1 MSHVLIIEDEAALA
15 SALSILMQRLG
26 HTTATAASATLGL
39 QRLGERRPD
48 LVVLDIGLPDRSGL
62 VALDEIRAHDA
73 TIPVLMVTAHG
84 NLQNAV
90 QARKGGASAY
100 LVKPLDLGELER
112 TVRSLLQSS
121 AALPTS
127 PPPVPANG
135 SGAPLLIGSSAAMQ
149 PAFTAI
155 AHACASDAPVLIT
168 GPTGIGKSWLACA
181 LANQACRLGFNAL
194 YVRLSRFLP
203 ELVIA
208 RADGRYAKQINT
220 LAKTDLLVLDDFG
233 SARLSEEHRRDLLEI
248 LDDRYGARAT
258 LVTSQFPIEKW
269 HDLIGDP
276 TLSDAILDRLVHNA
290 YKLALKGDS
299 LRKQRQAL
307 TQTGHCDA

>member
-1 MSHVLIIEDEAALA
+1 MLTHPTLEKLHQLRLTGMAEAYAQQLALPDIDTLSGDE
-15 SALSILMQRLG
+15 R
-26 HTTATAASATLGL
+26 
-39 QRLGERRPD
+39 
-48 LVVLDIGLPDRSGL
+48 IGLLVDCEFTARDSRRLRTRLRRAKLRHAAAVEDIDYRHARGL
-62 VALDEIRAHDA
+62 D
-73 TIPVLMVTAHG
+73 
-84 NLQNAV
+84 
-90 QARKGGASAY
+90 K
-100 LVKPLDLGELER
+100 
-112 TVRSLLQSS
+112 SLLTRLTTCQWIREHH
-121 AALPTS
+121 
-127 PPPVPANG
+127 N
-135 SGAPLLIGSSAAMQ
+135 
-149 PAFTAI
+149 
-155 AHACASDAPVLIT
+155 VLIT

-181 LANQACRLGFNAL
+181 LANQACRLGFNVL

-208 RADGRYAKQINT
+208 RADGRYAKLINT

-258 LVTSQFPIEKW
+258 LVTSQFPIDKW